1 MEEIEFIQGRE
12 EKFVHFKKQGQY
24 SVGKEQ
30 GRVKSALPFL
40 FVSFGNHQPPCQPAI
55 ADS

>member
-1 MEEIEFIQGRE
+1 MEEIEFMQGRE

-30 GRVKSALPFL
+30 GRVKLALPFL

>member
-12 EKFVHFKKQGQY
+12 EKFVHLKKQGQY

-30 GRVKSALPFL
+30 GRVKLALPFL
-40 FVSFGNHQPPCQPAI
+40 FISSGDRQPPGHLPI
-55 ADS
+55 KDR